1 VLVFLGPAQEQE
13 TASDLIFRV
22 ATARSKLTKIC
33 GVNSIIGIDDYD
45 VLVMGNRIRTKKG

>member
-1 VLVFLGPAQEQE
+1 MLVFLGPAQEQE